1 MKKLFISFIALSMA
15 IGSFPLQSVR
25 AAGSKLNI
33 SAKQVSGY
41 GASSNPLANI
51 VDGKK
56 DTYWKSMSQ
65 NGEGNSDAE
74 KKKSRM
80 YDHNR
85 YIDIKLN
92 GTYDLD
98 EIVIYNK
105 EGSYNNYYIYAS
117 LDGEKYDKIVSKTNN
132 FIATKEGDKHSLKGV
147 KASYLRLNMAYNSDS
162 YETNLA
168 EIEVFGEK
176 LSDDVKAKPKIK
188 ISDWEGSK
196 WQKEWD
202 KFETDQTY
210 ANQKTISEVSNLAGR
225 VLGEEWKDRF
235 VFEIRDDRGG
245 NDVFEIEDGDNSII
259 IRGND
264 GVSLASGFN
273 YYLKNF
279 AMVDYNPLYDSNT
292 EMKLGLVPVKNKI
305 VKETQYDVRYAL
317 NFCTYSYTMAF
328 WSWDEYQE
336 FIDWAA
342 MNGINLMLDI
352 VGQEEVIR
360 QTLLE
365 YGFTNEE
372 IKDYIAGP
380 GYFAWFY
387 MQNLYSFGGPLPDDW
402 FEQRVELGRK
412 MHDRMQAFGIDP
424 VIQGFCG
431 QVPMSFVEKNE
442 GAVLTPI
449 DEWPSF
455 TRPAMIKTYLSQEEI
470 AAGKKD
476 YFKDVAKT
484 FYEKQKNVFGDVSD
498 YYASDPF
505 HEGGN
510 TQGLDVT
517 NIFKTVQEEMLKSN
531 ADAIWVMQQW
541 QGNLDHA
548 KLSGL
553 VKPEQALALDLQ
565 SDMNPSSV
573 MENEGIPWIWCML
586 HNFGGRMGLD
596 GEVEVIAKEPAIAA
610 SNNQYMKGIGITPEA
625 LENSPIVYEMLF
637 DMTWS
642 KDPIDY
648 QAWVDKYATRRAG
661 GSSDSLQ
668 EAWDMLLETAYKDK
682 GIYYQGAGE
691 TVINARPGT
700 NFSSASTWGHSNILY
715 DKEELDK
722 VLSLLIENYDAF
734 AASEAYRYDLADVA
748 EQVLCNAAIEYH
760 ALMVQALNNKDSAEF
775 KRISTHFLELI
786 DLSDRILG
794 SSEEFMLGTW
804 IHDAREM
811 LDNADD
817 WTKDLF
823 EFNARALVTTWGGER
838 SGSLKDYSNRKWAGL
853 TSSFYK
859 ERWKMWISNRQAE
872 LDNTAKDPV
881 AQKAESNWFLWEW
894 QWVNRK
900 SDDGFSFPTKADYS
914 SLKELA
920 TTALEQYSTTSI
932 KDFGGGEV
940 EEKVNIAEGKLFT
953 TTPQTTEET
962 RRLLTNNNAG
972 DLWYGEGQQEYQL
985 VLDLEGVYEINS
997 LEIYLENLA
1006 QNFQYNYK
1014 VEFLDSKT
1022 NEWVEIA
1029 HNTENDTMTTQ
1040 TILEVEEGKK
1050 VSASQVRITMNTRSS
1065 SSEQRLRIAEIKIF
1079 GKALETTTYYNVAK
1093 GLVAECDKPSETN
1106 ISLLTDDNT
1115 ATLWKTVWKASK
1127 EEMYPATVTLDL
1139 AYSYDDAKYV
1149 EVSFEKAGLP
1159 FKFTVSV
1166 IDSTG
1171 KETVILDKTD
1181 HTSVLEDAVYKI
1193 DIPETITDVR
1203 KVKVHFAD
1211 STGQG
1216 AAYAA
1221 SPAMSELKVMA
1232 LSSQKK
1238 EEVKNVALQKPVSA
1252 SSTNTA
1258 GGFKAEYVT
1267 DGNVDTAWCYD
1278 GNKETNSGNVEVDL
1292 QGVYDIK
1299 NIDLTF
1305 KKENYTKYY
1314 IFDVYVIDELDQKT
1328 IVYSENKENKH
1339 TYSIP
1344 VNKKIKKL
1352 GVSYKGKSQ
1361 ESNGWFDVAELEAFT
1376 IVEPSDA
1383 EVIFGEG
1390 ILDGVSAAQ
1399 AYAATLDNN
1408 LDTFAK
1414 VTDEEIVYDLH
1425 GNYYVESVD
1434 FTFEKAELGLK
1445 YMVYAENAKGERT
1458 TVLDRSNTNALLEN
1472 RSVNVKVNRDATKI
1486 IFKHLGNNGQG
1497 PASLAEKR
1505 LYEVDV
1511 HLGKPKNVALNAQIT
1526 AGAENMLDADVN
1538 TAHEMKANEAVEI
1551 TLAKPVDI
1559 NMLQVLLSN
1568 EGAYKI
1574 EVRSADDQQ
1583 WTTVYDGAGKADN
1596 LFLLDQV
1603 VFADMLRLTAKSD
1616 ISVKEF
1622 SIYELDATPALV
1634 SYIEEVR
1641 ELLASKKYDGSN
1653 GSYSVEAKQAV
1664 EATLAEADA
1673 AIQAGLSSND
1683 VEAWKTK
1690 ISKAVKDFEKN
1701 GVIYIHRDG
1710 LLNAISEA
1718 EITIASL
1725 KKAGMHEAAEVL
1737 EKVYTQALEVY
1748 RKYDAT
1754 QAQIDAAQKALN
1766 DAIAA
1771 APEISTVNKTALKKA
1786 IKEAKAIQA
1795 DRYTTSSYKVLKKAL
1810 EEAVACEGSDKATQ
1824 EQVNSAT
1831 KSLQAALDGL
1841 KLRAD
1846 AADAKA
1852 LVDEIK
1858 ALGYISSDYTVQSW
1872 KAFNAALT
1880 KVEAVIKD
1888 SSDVNAEQLKVM
1900 LENLSDAQAALVDI
1914 HELKALVKE
1923 VKEFVK
1929 NMTTSSAKNMN
1940 VLLKEAQALYE
1951 AGSKEA
1957 VAQMLTAIKAEK
1969 ANLVPR
1975 GNVEALK
1982 AKLEEYKSLKESDY
1996 TAETWSVYEK
2006 ALLAAQAIV
2015 KDNSDVSQEAVDTAL
2030 NTLVQAKEAL
2040 QKVIVEIPVDKS
2052 MLENLISEAS
2062 NKHAKDYTE
2071 ESWKVFEKAL
2081 QTAKSVLAD
2090 ETAGNSD
2097 VEAAYQN
2104 LKEAMQALK
2113 KAANAGVG
2121 TGDTTNM
2128 AFSLTLLCLA
2138 GVAILLM
2145 TRKRL
2150 R

>member
-1 MKKLFISFIALSMA
+1 
-15 IGSFPLQSVR
+15 
-25 AAGSKLNI
+25 
-33 SAKQVSGY
+33 
-41 GASSNPLANI
+41 
-51 VDGKK
+51 
-56 DTYWKSMSQ
+56 
-65 NGEGNSDAE
+65 
-74 KKKSRM
+74 
-80 YDHNR
+80 
-85 YIDIKLN
+85 
-92 GTYDLD
+92 
-98 EIVIYNK
+98 
-105 EGSYNNYYIYAS
+105 
-117 LDGEKYDKIVSKTNN
+117 
-132 FIATKEGDKHSLKGV
+132 
-147 KASYLRLNMAYNSDS
+147 
-162 YETNLA
+162 
-168 EIEVFGEK
+168 
-176 LSDDVKAKPKIK
+176 
-188 ISDWEGSK
+188 
-196 WQKEWD
+196 
-202 KFETDQTY
+202 
-210 ANQKTISEVSNLAGR
+210 
-225 VLGEEWKDRF
+225 
-235 VFEIRDDRGG
+235 
-245 NDVFEIEDGDNSII
+245 
-259 IRGND
+259 
-264 GVSLASGFN
+264 
-273 YYLKNF
+273 
-279 AMVDYNPLYDSNT
+279 
-292 EMKLGLVPVKNKI
+292 
-305 VKETQYDVRYAL
+305 
-317 NFCTYSYTMAF
+317 
-328 WSWDEYQE
+328 
-336 FIDWAA
+336 
-342 MNGINLMLDI
+342 
-352 VGQEEVIR
+352 
-360 QTLLE
+360 
-365 YGFTNEE
+365 
-372 IKDYIAGP
+372 
-380 GYFAWFY
+380 
-387 MQNLYSFGGPLPDDW
+387 
-402 FEQRVELGRK
+402 
-412 MHDRMQAFGIDP
+412 
-424 VIQGFCG
+424 
-431 QVPMSFVEKNE
+431 
-442 GAVLTPI
+442 
-449 DEWPSF
+449 
-455 TRPAMIKTYLSQEEI
+455 
-470 AAGKKD
+470 
-476 YFKDVAKT
+476 
-484 FYEKQKNVFGDVSD
+484 
-498 YYASDPF
+498 
-505 HEGGN
+505 
-510 TQGLDVT
+510 
-517 NIFKTVQEEMLKSN
+517 
-531 ADAIWVMQQW
+531 
-541 QGNLDHA
+541 
-548 KLSGL
+548 
-553 VKPEQALALDLQ
+553 
-565 SDMNPSSV
+565 
-573 MENEGIPWIWCML
+573 
-586 HNFGGRMGLD
+586 
-596 GEVEVIAKEPAIAA
+596 
-610 SNNQYMKGIGITPEA
+610 
-625 LENSPIVYEMLF
+625 
-637 DMTWS
+637 
-642 KDPIDY
+642 
-648 QAWVDKYATRRAG
+648 
-661 GSSDSLQ
+661 
-668 EAWDMLLETAYKDK
+668 
-682 GIYYQGAGE
+682 
-691 TVINARPGT
+691 
-700 NFSSASTWGHSNILY
+700 
-715 DKEELDK
+715 
-722 VLSLLIENYDAF
+722 
-734 AASEAYRYDLADVA
+734 
-748 EQVLCNAAIEYH
+748 
-760 ALMVQALNNKDSAEF
+760 
-775 KRISTHFLELI
+775 
-786 DLSDRILG
+786 
-794 SSEEFMLGTW
+794 
-804 IHDAREM
+804 
-811 LDNADD
+811 
-817 WTKDLF
+817 
-823 EFNARALVTTWGGER
+823 
-838 SGSLKDYSNRKWAGL
+838 
-853 TSSFYK
+853 
-859 ERWKMWISNRQAE
+859 
-872 LDNTAKDPV
+872 
-881 AQKAESNWFLWEW
+881 
-894 QWVNRK
+894 
-900 SDDGFSFPTKADYS
+900 
-914 SLKELA
+914 
-920 TTALEQYSTTSI
+920 
-932 KDFGGGEV
+932 
-940 EEKVNIAEGKLFT
+940 
-953 TTPQTTEET
+953 
-962 RRLLTNNNAG
+962 
-972 DLWYGEGQQEYQL
+972 
-985 VLDLEGVYEINS
+985 
-997 LEIYLENLA
+997 
-1006 QNFQYNYK
+1006 
-1014 VEFLDSKT
+1014 
-1022 NEWVEIA
+1022 
-1029 HNTENDTMTTQ
+1029 
-1040 TILEVEEGKK
+1040 
-1050 VSASQVRITMNTRSS
+1050 
-1065 SSEQRLRIAEIKIF
+1065 
-1079 GKALETTTYYNVAK
+1079 
-1093 GLVAECDKPSETN
+1093 
-1106 ISLLTDDNT
+1106 
-1115 ATLWKTVWKASK
+1115 
-1127 EEMYPATVTLDL
+1127 
-1139 AYSYDDAKYV
+1139 
-1149 EVSFEKAGLP
+1149 
-1159 FKFTVSV
+1159 
-1166 IDSTG
+1166 
-1171 KETVILDKTD
+1171 
-1181 HTSVLEDAVYKI
+1181 
-1193 DIPETITDVR
+1193 
-1203 KVKVHFAD
+1203 
-1211 STGQG
+1211 
-1216 AAYAA
+1216 
-1221 SPAMSELKVMA
+1221 
-1232 LSSQKK
+1232 
-1238 EEVKNVALQKPVSA
+1238 
-1252 SSTNTA
+1252 
-1258 GGFKAEYVT
+1258 
-1267 DGNVDTAWCYD
+1267 
-1278 GNKETNSGNVEVDL
+1278 
-1292 QGVYDIK
+1292 
-1299 NIDLTF
+1299 
-1305 KKENYTKYY
+1305 
-1314 IFDVYVIDELDQKT
+1314 
-1328 IVYSENKENKH
+1328 
-1339 TYSIP
+1339 
-1344 VNKKIKKL
+1344 
-1352 GVSYKGKSQ
+1352 
-1361 ESNGWFDVAELEAFT
+1361 
-1376 IVEPSDA
+1376 
-1383 EVIFGEG
+1383 
-1390 ILDGVSAAQ
+1390 
-1399 AYAATLDNN
+1399 
-1408 LDTFAK
+1408 
-1414 VTDEEIVYDLH
+1414 
-1425 GNYYVESVD
+1425 
-1434 FTFEKAELGLK
+1434 
-1445 YMVYAENAKGERT
+1445 MVYAENAKGERT

-1583 WTTVYDGAGKADN
+1583 WTTIYDGAGKVDN

-1664 EATLAEADA
+1664 EAMLAEADA

-1683 VEAWKTK
+1683 VDAWKTK

-2006 ALLAAQAIV
+2006 ALLAAQTIV

-2113 KAANAGVG
+2113 KATNAGVG